1 MRYSD
6 RGGGLSAQERAKRE
20 RLRFRAADMFAGNIE
35 PPRVAE
41 LLGITR
47 KSAYEW
53 YALWSRG
60 GRAALASKGAA
71 GNGCKLT
78 DEQLAWLEGALEEG
92 AAAHG
97 WDDRRWTTSRVASL
111 IWTRFHVSYTAR
123 GVAYLLNR
131 LGWAGR
137 PGSRRG
143 GPSGG

>member
-20 RLRFRAADMFAGNIE
+20 RLRFRAADMFAGHIE
-35 PPRVAE
+35 PARVAQ

-60 GRAALASKGAA
+60 GKASLASKGAA

-78 DEQLAWLEGALEEG
+78 NEQLMRLEAALEEG
-92 AAAHG
+92 AAAYG
-97 WDDRRWTTSRVASL
+97 WDDQRWTTSRIAVL
-111 IWTRFHVSYTAR
+111 IAEKFQVSYTAR
-123 GVAYLLNR
+123 GVAYLLDR

-137 PGSRRG
+137 SGSRRSGPPG
-143 GPSGG
+143 G

>member
-1 MRYSD
+1 M
-6 RGGGLSAQERAKRE
+6 
-20 RLRFRAADMFAGNIE
+20 LRFRAADMFAGNIE

-60 GRAALASKGAA
+60 GKVALASKGAA
-71 GNGCKLT
+71 GSGCKLT
-78 DEQLAWLEGALEEG
+78 DEQLTWLEEALEEG

-97 WDDRRWTTSRVASL
+97 WDDQRWTTSRIAAL
-111 IWTRFHVSYTAR
+111 ISTRFHVSYTAR

-137 PGSRRG
+137 SRSRRG